1 MAGGSKKVVYAAIGA
16 NGLIACAKFGAA
28 MITGSAAMFSEAV
41 HSTVDTGNQLLLLLG
56 LHKAA
61 KPADR
66 AHPFGY
72 SKELYFWSFVVAL
85 LIFAVG
91 AGVSMYEGILKI
103 LDPHVVENPMV
114 NFVVLGIAVVVEGVA
129 WFIALKEFNRTRGR
143 YSIPQAVR
151 RTKDPAVLA
160 VLLEDSAAMLGLMIA
175 FAGVAGSYYLNMPV
189 LDGVASVGIGLLL
202 AAIAVILAIETKA
215 LLIGEAANPQVV
227 ADIRRLADD
236 HAHVAEVN
244 EILTMHLGP
253 EDILVNLSLDFRNDI
268 PAGAVESTVTDLER
282 QVKEAMPQVRRIFIE
297 VQSAKAH
304 AEQLIQANMT
314 V

>member
-1 MAGGSKKVVYAAIGA
+1 MAGGSKKVVFAAIGA
-16 NGLIACAKFGAA
+16 NAVIAAAKFTAA
-28 MITGSAAMFSEAV
+28 VVTGSAAMFSEAI

-56 LHKAA
+56 LYKAA

-66 AHPFGY
+66 EHPFGY

-91 AGVSMYEGILKI
+91 AGVSIYEGIHKI
-103 LDPHVVENPMV
+103 IAPHAVENPLV
-114 NFVVLGIAVVVEGVA
+114 NFVVLGIAAVVEGGA
-129 WFIALKEFNRTRGR
+129 WLLALKEFNRTRGR
-143 YSIPQAVR
+143 YTIPQAVR

-160 VLLEDSAAMLGLMIA
+160 VLLEDSAAILGLVIA
-175 FAGVAGSYYLNMPV
+175 FGGVAGSYFLNMPV

-202 AAIAVILAIETKA
+202 AAIAVVLAVETKA
-215 LLIGEAANPQVV
+215 LLIGEAASPEVV
-227 ADIRRLADD
+227 AAIRKLADQ

-268 PAGAVESTVTDLER
+268 PAGMVESTVTELER
-282 QVKEAMPQVRRIFIE
+282 QVKETMPQVRRIFIE

-304 AEQLIQANMT
+304 AEQVAQADNPA
-314 V
+314 

>member
-1 MAGGSKKVVYAAIGA
+1 MVVYAAIGA
-16 NGLIACAKFGAA
+16 NGLIACAKFAA
-28 MITGSAAMFSEAV
+28 AAITGSAAMFSEAI

-66 AHPFGY
+66 EHPFGY

-91 AGVSMYEGILKI
+91 AGVSLYEGVHKI
-103 LDPHVVENPMV
+103 LDPHAVESPMV
-114 NFVVLGIAVVVEGVA
+114 NFIVLGIAVVVEGGA
-129 WFIALKEFNRTRGR
+129 WYLAFKEFNRTRGR
-143 YSIPQAVR
+143 YSIAQAVR

-160 VLLEDSAAMLGLMIA
+160 VLLEDSAAMLGLVIA
-175 FAGVAGSYYLNMPV
+175 FAGVAGSYFLNMPI
-189 LDGVASVGIGLLL
+189 LDGIASVGIGLLL

-227 ADIRRLADD
+227 AAIRRQAED
-236 HAHVAEVN
+236 HAHVASTN

-253 EDILVNLSLDFRNDI
+253 DDILVNLSLDFRDGI
-268 PAGAVESTVTDLER
+268 PSGTVEATVTALEK
-282 QVKEAMPQVRRIFIE
+282 QVKAAVPEVRRIFIE
-297 VQSAKAH
+297 VQSAKGH
-304 AEQLIQANMT
+304 AEQVAAAAGVSI
-314 V
+314 